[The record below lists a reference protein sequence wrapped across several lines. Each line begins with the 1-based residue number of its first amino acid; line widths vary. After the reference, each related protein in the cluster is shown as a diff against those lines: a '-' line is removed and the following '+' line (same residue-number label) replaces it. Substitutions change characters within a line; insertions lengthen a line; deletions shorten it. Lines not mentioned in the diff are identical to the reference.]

1 MKNIL
6 LIRKQHS
13 GVTLIEMT
21 VVIVVLVLLVSISFF
36 GFNGFRNWQLGSVAG
51 QALRQVETAQ
61 RTFLSDFPTR
71 DVTSL
76 TQSEI
81 EPYLSNGFTFDRII
95 NGTNGVGG
103 IEGISGEV
111 LDFNVAVFPPQLV
124 TGGAVYDPSPSPQDG
139 LWDLGR

>member
-36 GFNGFRNWQLGSVAG
+36 GFNGFRNWQLGSAAG

-81 EPYLSNGFTFDRII
+81 EPYLSNGFTFARII